1 MTQSFKPT
9 TIAIGDLVAH
19 PANVRSD
26 SPETYDPEH
35 IAHLKASI
43 AVLGLLQPL
52 LVQKI
57 DGKFGVLAGGRR
69 HAALKELVADKSQ
82 KGFAAKT
89 KIDCRLVSDDC
100 DVTTALSLAE
110 NITQAPM
117 NAIDEFEAF
126 ARMMEVD
133 GQTPETI
140 AKTFG
145 TTVAAVKG
153 RLRYGFIHPDIRAA
167 ARGKSITLDTMKAFA
182 DHPSQEVQREV
193 FEALTKEDG
202 YLQAYTVRNALKARG
217 VQVCDDIGAFVRE
230 DYEARGGAIAADL
243 LEEHSV
249 LEDADLVETILLEKL
264 TGAAEEAR
272 KEAGFAWADA
282 VARYDYF
289 TMADYGRVYPGPVE
303 PDEAGQKRVDEITA
317 ELERLQLEMEDE
329 SLEGDAY
336 NELYDKVDA
345 LEEEARELQEAYSA
359 DDLARAGVIASWS
372 NGQVVCHVGLV
383 RPEDKVESSGKAVGA
398 SSAKGEVASDE
409 IIYPASLSEDLKTE
423 RAMALGAAMAM
434 HPEATLDLTL
444 FKLVSDV
451 LGSGMSTTS
460 AIRVDARKEY
470 RNHAKMEEIDGT
482 SLEQVAE
489 AHDALDLCWA
499 DEARSPADQFA
510 LFRALDAGAKAR
522 LVAYATSSTTQSCF
536 ARDRQRDS
544 LMHDFEIEVMP
555 DIRAHWTPNAAL
567 FNRFKKAWL
576 LKILGEELG
585 LAQEAVTLASSTKK
599 DVVAFCDKLF
609 AEPFATL
616 TDAQRAAVA
625 AWCPPMMQTAGIEPV
640 RDASV
645 KADPVEISAG
655 DTAAEEVPE
664 TSIAEAA

>member
-9 TIAIGDLVAH
+9 TVAIGDLVAH
-19 PANVRSD
+19 PANVRTN
-26 SPETYDPEH
+26 SPETYASEN

-69 HAALKELVADKSQ
+69 HAALLELAADKTA
-82 KGFAAKT
+82 KGFTNST
-89 KIDCRLVSDDC
+89 KIDCRLVPDDC

-153 RLRYGFIHPDIRAA
+153 RLRYGLIHPYIRAA
-167 ARGKSITLDTMKAFA
+167 ARAKSITLDTMKAFA

-193 FEALTKEDG
+193 FEALTKEDN
-202 YLQAYTVRNALKARG
+202 YVQAYTVRNALKSRG
-217 VQVCDDIGAFVRE
+217 VQVSDDIGAFVRK

-243 LEEHSV
+243 LDEHSV
-249 LEDADLVETILLEKL
+249 LEDSALVETILLEKL
-264 TGAAEEAR
+264 AAAAEEAR
-272 KEAGFAWADA
+272 AEIGFAWADA
-282 VARYDYF
+282 VIQYDYAA
-289 TMADYGRVYPGPVE
+289 MADYGRLYPGPVE
-303 PDEAGQKRVDEITA
+303 PDEKGQQRVDEITA
-317 ELERLQLEMEDE
+317 ELEKLEHEMENEELDDE
-329 SLEGDAY
+329 AY
-336 NELYDKVDA
+336 NELYERVDA
-345 LEEEARELQEAYSA
+345 LEAEARVLQEAYSKE
-359 DDLARAGVIASWS
+359 DLARSGVIASWS
-372 NGQVVCHVGLV
+372 HGKISLHVGLV
-383 RPEDKVESSGKAVGA
+383 RPEDRVESASKASGTSKDQGTAD
-398 SSAKGEVASDE
+398 SDE
-409 IIYPASLSEDLKTE
+409 ITYPASLTEDLKTE

-444 FKLVSDV
+444 FKLVTDV
-451 LGSGMSTTS
+451 LTSGMGVTQ
-460 AIRVDARKEY
+460 AIKVDARQEY
-470 RNHAKMEEIDGT
+470 RTHAKMDEIDGT

-489 AHDALDLCWA
+489 AHDALDLSWA
-499 DEARSPADQFA
+499 DDAKSPADQFA
-510 LFRALDAGAKAR
+510 LFRALDAGEKAK
-522 LVAYATSSTTQSCF
+522 LVAYATAATTQSCF

-544 LMHDFEIEVMP
+544 LMYDFEVEIMP

-599 DVVAFCDKLF
+599 QVVEFCDKLF

-616 TDAQRAAVA
+616 KDAQRAAVA
-625 AWCPPMMQTAGIEPV
+625 AWCPPMMQTAG
-640 RDASV
+640 
-645 KADPVEISAG
+645 VE
-655 DTAAEEVPE
+655 TAEKPEDETEV
-664 TSIAEAA
+664 AEAA